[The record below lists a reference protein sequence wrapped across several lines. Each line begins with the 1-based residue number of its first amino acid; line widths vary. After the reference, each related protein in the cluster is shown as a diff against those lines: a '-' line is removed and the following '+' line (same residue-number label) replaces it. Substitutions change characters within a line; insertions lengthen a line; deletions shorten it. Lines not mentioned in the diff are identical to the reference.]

1 MRSVRRGLLIGLG
14 GLAALLAL
22 LTWWAGLGPVG
33 LAAGVA
39 YGVIGHGLLLRAL
52 ARSGADRIGPANRVT
67 MARSVLV
74 GGVTAL
80 IADAFL
86 HPVPIPL
93 LAGIA
98 AVALALDA
106 VDGRVARR
114 TGTVSSVGGRFDM
127 EVDAFL
133 ILVLS
138 VFVAPGLGPWVL
150 GIGVA
155 RYGLG
160 LAGWAV
166 PWLRRLVPASRWRKA
181 VAAVQGIV
189 LTTVAS
195 GLLPWGAA
203 ETLAVIA
210 AALLAASFGQQVRWL
225 ARTGSP
231 VTAEPALVLESARG

>member
-1 MRSVRRGLLIGLG
+1 MRSVRRDLLIGLS

-33 LAAGVA
+33 WTAGLA
-39 YGVIGHGLLLRAL
+39 YGLIGHGLLLRAL
-52 ARSGADRIGPANRVT
+52 TRSGADRIGPANRVT

-80 IADAFL
+80 IADSFL
-86 HPVPIPL
+86 HSVPIPL

-114 TGTVSSVGGRFDM
+114 TGTVSAVGGRFDM

-150 GIGVA
+150 GIGLA
-155 RYGLG
+155 RYVLG
-160 LAGWAV
+160 LAGRPV
-166 PWLRRLVPASRWRKA
+166 PWLRRPVPASRWRKA

-189 LTTVAS
+189 LTTVAA
-195 GLLPWGAA
+195 GLVPFGAA
-203 ETLAVIA
+203 ETVAAIA
-210 AALLAASFGQQVRWL
+210 AALLAGSFGQQVWWL
-225 ARTGSP
+225 ARTAGAVAP
-231 VTAEPALVLESARG
+231 ELPLALESARG